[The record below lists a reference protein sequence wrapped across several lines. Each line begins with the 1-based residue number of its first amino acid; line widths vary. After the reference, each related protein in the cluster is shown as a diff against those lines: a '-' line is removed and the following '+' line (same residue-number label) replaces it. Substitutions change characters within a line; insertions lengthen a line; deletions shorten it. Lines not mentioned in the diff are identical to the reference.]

1 MATPDLEI
9 LMNPHFINV
18 DAAVFYSVTAVCA
31 LLMLV
36 L

>member
-9 LMNPHFINV
+9 TMNPHSLNV
-18 DAAVFYSVTAVCA
+18 DAAVFYSVTVVCA